1 MTIHKYPKSFARF
14 YDVIYHYHRD
24 SVDNEYFRN
33 EVIRTKGKVL
43 EIGVGTGR
51 LFMNSLNRGADI
63 YGLDIS
69 ENMLEVLYNKLDK
82 DQFFRISR
90 QDIIDFSFDFK
101 FDLIVAPFRVIMH
114 LLDKK
119 EQIQAINNVYNH
131 LNSNGRFIFDA
142 FVPDLNYLIKGYDNY
157 VDFDGE
163 YEPGK
168 KLKRTV
174 TSSPDLINQII
185 QVKFHLEWEENNETK
200 HDEWIV
206 PLRFFF
212 RYELEHLIERTRF
225 EKYRIAGD
233 YYGSELNQKS
243 KEFIII
249 CQKTKAGKP

>member
-1 MTIHKYPKSFARF
+1 MTNHKYPKNFARF
-14 YDVIYHYHRD
+14 YDTIYHHQRD
-24 SVDNEYFRN
+24 SVDNEYFQN

-69 ENMLEVLYNKLDK
+69 EAMLDVLYKKLNT
-82 DQFFRISR
+82 DQHYRIS
-90 QDIIDFSFDFK
+90 QQNIIDFRYDFK

-114 LLDKK
+114 LPDKN
-119 EQIQAINNVYNH
+119 EQIRAINNVYDH
-131 LNSNGRFIFDA
+131 LNNNGRFIFDA
-142 FVPDLNYLIKGYDNY
+142 FIPDLNYLIKGFDNY
-157 VDFDGE
+157 VDFEGE

-185 QVKFHLEWEENNETK
+185 QVKFHLEWEEDNEIK
-200 HDEWIV
+200 QEKWIV

-225 EKYRIAGD
+225 EKYRITGD
-233 YYGSELNQKS
+233 YLGNDLNQQS

-249 CQKTKAGKP
+249 CQKTLTGKP